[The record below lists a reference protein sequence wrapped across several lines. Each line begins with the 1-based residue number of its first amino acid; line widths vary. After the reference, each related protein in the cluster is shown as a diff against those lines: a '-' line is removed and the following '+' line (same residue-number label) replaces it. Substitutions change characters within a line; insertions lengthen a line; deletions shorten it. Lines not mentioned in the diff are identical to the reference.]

1 MPEKHKNKLMWQSY
15 FFIFRMLKSNVTY
28 FFTSNTFISN
38 TRLRFDPNKGWE
50 FHMLKLTVTS
60 CYLLSSNWISLFVC
74 AIRLGVYWGRFR
86 TPVTFKQMP
95 HFFTDDNQI
104 TTLFILY
111 SNRLVDRVFVN
122 WHWILK
128 IEYNDH
134 ILNSQWPVVIFCQA
148 IE

>member
-1 MPEKHKNKLMWQSY
+1 MIRIRGGGFTCWNSQWPVVIFCQVIELVY
-15 FFIFRMLKSNVTY
+15 LFIY
-28 FFTSNTFISN
+28 
-38 TRLRFDPNKGWE
+38 
-50 FHMLKLTVTS
+50 
-60 CYLLSSNWISLFVC
+60 

-128 IEYNDH
+128 IECNGH

-148 IE
+148 IEQVYLFIYAIRLGAYWGRFGTTVTSKMEAFCDNS